1 MAAWILV
8 AAIQHRQTKRK
19 CAKASR
25 LNYPILGPIVIWG
38 FFVAMINEYRNAIRD
53 LIERLKRQGDIR
65 NVILWQVQDDEVH
78 DPTLLSLR
86 AFGSRGYAD
95 EVLIACGASGIWEAL
110 PKQKILLPKPLFI
123 HQVRK
128 KYGIGA

>member
-19 CAKASR
+19 CTKASR
-25 LNYPILGPIVIWG
+25 LNYPILSPKVIWG

-65 NVILWQVQDDEVH
+65 NVILWQVQDDEVN

-128 KYGIGA
+128 EYGIGA